1 MSRLQDLEDQIAR
14 AERLERSI
22 SDALTIERLRQFA
35 AACRREFERLCEQQ
49 RCAA

>member
-1 MSRLQDLEDQIAR
+1 MSRQQDLEDQIAR

-22 SDALTIERLRQFA
+22 TDMLTIERLRQFA
-35 AACRREFERLCEQQ
+35 AECRRELERLQHP